1 MNAATKQVQIGEPYA
16 TVAETRAGGRFAFW
30 TLLAL
35 YAIARILQVY
45 PGRVPMEAVVAL
57 HVFPPAIF
65 AVSHGARFYRWRGI
79 LMFVLIILVVGNV
92 FENVGVRT
100 GFPFGQYYFTDLM
113 GPKIFAVPIMLGLA
127 YVGMAYLS
135 WTLARLI
142 LGDWRAPLAGS
153 RIVTLPLVAA
163 FIMVAWDFSMDPV
176 WATVLRAWV
185 FPGGGAYF
193 GVPISNFAGWYLTVY
208 VMYQLFAFYLRSR
221 ASNSA
226 PLPPGSWRQPVL
238 FYAVSAAGNLLLVL
252 LPQSRST
259 VVSDPAGTRWRV
271 SDITAT
277 CALVTILTM
286 GTFALLAWVRL
297 TDQESKA
304 EVLDLESND

>member
-1 MNAATKQVQIGEPYA
+1 MNAATRQVQIGEPHGN
-16 TVAETRAGGRFAFW
+16 VAETRAAGSFVFW

-35 YAIARILQVY
+35 YAVARILQVY
-45 PGRVPMEAVVAL
+45 PGKVPMEAVVAL

-65 AVSHGARFYRWRGI
+65 AVSHGAKFYRWRGI
-79 LMFVLIILVVGNV
+79 LMFVLIVLVVGNA
-92 FENVGVRT
+92 FENVGVLT
-100 GFPFGQYYFTDLM
+100 GFPFGHYYFTDLM

-135 WTLARLI
+135 WTLARLV
-142 LGDWRAPLAGS
+142 LGEGPAPLSGS
-153 RIVTLPLVAA
+153 RIVTVPLVAG

-208 VMYQLFAFYLRSR
+208 VIYQLFALYWRSR
-221 ASNSA
+221 ASKSA
-226 PLPPGSWRQPVL
+226 PLPPAYWRQPVL

-252 LPQSRST
+252 PQSRFT

-277 CALVTILTM
+277 CAWVTILTM
-286 GTFALLAWVRL
+286 GAFALLAWVRL
-297 TDQESKA
+297 ADPKPTVEPR
-304 EVLDLESND
+304 DLESND